1 MSEKSTAPTFVQLV
15 PVAVLA
21 FLGLSFLVLYEYI
34 VIREPDIVAVIAFSS
49 SPMALLV
56 GYLAMLAVAF
66 NAHPGLP
73 WSELE

>member
-1 MSEKSTAPTFVQLV
+1 MSEKSTAQTFVQLV

-49 SPMALLV
+49 SPLALLV
-56 GYLAMLAVAF
+56 GYLAMLAVVF